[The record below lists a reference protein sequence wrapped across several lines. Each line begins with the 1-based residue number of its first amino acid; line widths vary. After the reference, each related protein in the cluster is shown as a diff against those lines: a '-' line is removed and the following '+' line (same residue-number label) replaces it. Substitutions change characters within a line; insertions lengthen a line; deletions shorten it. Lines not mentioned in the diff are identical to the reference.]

1 MQYYTIA
8 LAYFLLLTPFLSA
21 QNITGFSS
29 ENADAQRQLESQIRN
44 LIDPDAFKSHL
55 YALSSEPHIAGTPE
69 SQRVIQYIGDAMQ
82 SAGLEVN
89 FYDYDVLLA
98 EPGMVEITLELDEPL
113 LLQNR
118 EKEYKQDPWSSHP
131 ALTHGWNAYS
141 GSGKV
146 KSEVIYVN
154 YGRLED
160 FQKIDSLGINLEG
173 KIVLAR
179 YGGNF
184 RGFKAKYAEEAG
196 AIGLIIFTDPANSG
210 FKLGDIYP
218 DGPFNDAS
226 AIQRGSLLTLDYYGD
241 PLTPFE
247 VALPLDHPDSP
258 VRKKIEEVALPK
270 IPVAPIGYGAAYEI
284 LSRMEGQ
291 NVPEDWQGGFDFQY
305 SVQGG
310 PDLLVTL
317 EVQQEREIK
326 RITNIT
332 GTIKGR
338 DFPDEWV
345 IIGCHHDAWTFGA
358 ADPNSGTAM
367 MLSLSDV
374 LGELLEGGWQPKR
387 SIVFAHWDAEEF
399 GLIGS
404 VEWVEHH
411 LEELMAKTV
420 VYLNSDMSVTGPNF
434 RASGTPSLHS
444 AIMEAATAV
453 IHPDTQLNL
462 LEYWLRG
469 SQSEEPSFGRLGSGS
484 DFVPFVHRA
493 GIPSAQI
500 SMSGRV
506 PVYHSAFD
514 NLFFYEQFIDS
525 HFVYGATLA
534 EYYGVLA
541 TRFAN
546 ADIIPYD
553 PLRTASVL
561 EQKIEEVTEI
571 AGKDIF
577 EATNLPE
584 LVDLL
589 GEQAGFYNSL
599 LNIFPKND
607 GLRDENLQQLN
618 SILIGKE
625 RQFIMEEGLEFRPW
639 LRNVFLSP
647 DPLQGYAAWALPAY
661 RYAIEMNLL
670 DDLYHMHKTHQT
682 HTQILMD
689 LIISLSELNELMR

>member
-1 MQYYTIA
+1 MKSFTILLSGLLF
-8 LAYFLLLTPFLSA
+8 LAIPLSA

-29 ENADAQRQLESQIRN
+29 DNANDQWELEKQIRE
-44 LIDPDAFKSHL
+44 LIEPSAFRAHL
-55 YALSSEPHIAGTPE
+55 YEVSSEPHIAGTPE
-69 SQRVIQYIGDAMQ
+69 SRRVIQYIGDAMK

-98 EPGMVEITLELDEPL
+98 EPGSVKITIELDDPL
-113 LLQNR
+113 VLQNR
-118 EKEYKQDPWSSHP
+118 ENEYDQDPWSSHP

-146 KSEVIYVN
+146 SSEIVYVN

-160 FQKIDSLGINLEG
+160 FQKIDSMGINLDG
-173 KIVLAR
+173 KIALAR

-196 AIGLIIFTDPANSG
+196 AAGLIIFTDPANSG
-210 FKLGDIYP
+210 FKLGEVYP

-258 VRKKIEEVALPK
+258 KRKNIDEVALPK

-291 NVPEDWQGGFDFQY
+291 KVPEDWQGGFDFEY

-310 PDLLVTL
+310 ADLIITL
-317 EVQQEREIK
+317 EVEQEREIK

-332 GTIKGR
+332 GTIKGSEY
-338 DFPDEWV
+338 PDEWI

-367 MLSLSDV
+367 MLSLSDA
-374 LGELLEGGWQPKR
+374 LGKLIENGWQPKR
-387 SIVFAHWDAEEF
+387 SIIFAHWDAEEF
-399 GLIGS
+399 GLLGA

-411 LEELMAKTV
+411 LEELMEKTV

-434 RASGTPSLHS
+434 RASANPSLHS

-453 IHPDTQLNL
+453 MHPDTQLNL
-462 LEYWLRG
+462 LEFWLRG
-469 SQSEEPSFGRLGSGS
+469 SRNEEPSFGRLGSGS
-484 DFVPFVHRA
+484 DFVPFTHRA

-500 SMSGRV
+500 SMSGSV

-514 NLFFYEQFIDS
+514 NLHFYEQFIDS
-525 HFVYGATLA
+525 QFVYGATLA

-546 ADIIPYD
+546 ADIIPFD
-553 PLRTASVL
+553 PLRTASVFD
-561 EQKIEEVTEI
+561 QKMEEINKI
-571 AGKDIF
+571 ADEDIF
-577 EATNLPE
+577 EASNVPE
-584 LVDLL
+584 LVNLL
-589 GEQAGFYNSL
+589 AEQAGFFNSL

-607 GLRDENLQQLN
+607 GFNGDNLSQINRLMIN
-618 SILIGKE
+618 KE
-625 RQFIMEEGLEFRPW
+625 RQFILEEGLEFRPW

-661 RYAIEMNLL
+661 RYAIEMELL
-670 DDLYHMHKTHQT
+670 DDAYHMHKTHQM
-682 HTQILMD
+682 HTKLLMD
-689 LIISLSELNELMR
+689 LIISISELNELMR